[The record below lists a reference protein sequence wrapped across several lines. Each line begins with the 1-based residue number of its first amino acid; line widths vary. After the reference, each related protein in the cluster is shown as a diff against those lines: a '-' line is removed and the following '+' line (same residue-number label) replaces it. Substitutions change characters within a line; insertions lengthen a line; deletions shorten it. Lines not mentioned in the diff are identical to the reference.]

1 MAMTPKVSICMPNY
15 NFAQYLPEAIESV
28 LRQSYTDYEFIIIDN
43 CSTDNS
49 ADIIKRYA
57 ESDSRIRFSI
67 NRSNIGLVNNMN
79 LCLEQ
84 AQGDYIKFLFSDD
97 MLASDQ
103 AVKRMV
109 CELDSDHE
117 VALVATSRYLIDDI
131 SNIKK
136 VLSEYRGETKYT
148 GTRIIQ
154 DCLIEQKNKIGE
166 PSVVMFRKE
175 NTARGFDGRYRQAV
189 DLEMWF
195 HILEQ
200 GKFIYLNEPLCAFR
214 EHPGQQTHVNI
225 SDVSVIE
232 EPFLLL
238 RDYANKPYVRVS
250 RFTREYMLYVPVYS
264 IWKLYKK
271 KRITKRDA
279 ITKIKEHYNYHK
291 FILYYPLFKAYKFM
305 KRSIESVVIE
315 PLKHATNSIQ
325 RRHRE
330 RDSCREVG
338 APEKKNQYFEYTR
351 KEILPL
357 LPDKP
362 SKVLEIGCGA
372 GNTLVWLKNLKHCTW
387 IGGVEISTDAVE
399 IARGRL
405 DAVYLVNIEQN
416 DLSIQE
422 STMDLI
428 LCLDVLEHMV
438 DPWEVVKRLRRLL
451 RPGGALIV
459 SIPNVRNQKVLF
471 PLLFKERW
479 DYTDAGFLDKTHLRF
494 FVRETAVRLVE
505 SAGLKVDMVS
515 STGLGRSRRSQVV
528 NNLLPSF
535 VKSLFEKQYLIRG
548 IRVD

>member
-1 MAMTPKVSICMPNY
+1 MTPKVSICMPNY

-28 LRQSYTDYEFIIIDN
+28 LRQSYKDYEFIIIDN

-49 ADIIKRYA
+49 ADTIKRYA
-57 ESDSRIRFSI
+57 ESDSRIRFSV

-79 LCLEQ
+79 LCLKQ

-103 AVKRMV
+103 AVERMV
-109 CELDSDHE
+109 CALDSDPE
-117 VALVATSRYLIDDI
+117 VALVATSRYLIDDS

-148 GTRIIQ
+148 GARIIQ

-175 NTARGFDGRYRQAV
+175 HAARGFDGRYRQAV

-238 RDYANKPYVRVS
+238 QDYANRPYVKVS
-250 RFTREYMLYVPVYS
+250 RFTREYMLYVPVYA

-279 ITKIKEHYNYHK
+279 ITKIKEHYAYYK
-291 FILYYPLFKAYKFM
+291 FILYYPLFKACKFM

-315 PLKHATNSIQ
+315 PLKHATNSLQ
-325 RRHRE
+325 RRHGE
-330 RDSCREVG
+330 QGSCREG
-338 APEKKNQYFEYTR
+338 DALKKKSQYFEYTR

-387 IGGVEISTDAVE
+387 IGGVEISPEAVE

-405 DAVYLVNIEQN
+405 DAVYPVNIEQN
-416 DLSIQE
+416 NLSIQE

-438 DPWEVVKRLRRLL
+438 DPWEVVKRLYKLL
-451 RPGGALIV
+451 KPGGALIV

-479 DYTDAGFLDKTHLRF
+479 DYTDAGFLDRTHLRF
-494 FVRETAVRLVE
+494 FVRETAIRLVE

-515 STGLGRSRRSQVV
+515 STGLGRSRRSRVM
-528 NNLLPSF
+528 NSLLPSF
-535 VKSLFEKQYLIRG
+535 VKSIFEKQYLIRG
-548 IRVD
+548 IRVN

>member
-175 NTARGFDGRYRQAV
+175 NAARGFDGRYRQAV